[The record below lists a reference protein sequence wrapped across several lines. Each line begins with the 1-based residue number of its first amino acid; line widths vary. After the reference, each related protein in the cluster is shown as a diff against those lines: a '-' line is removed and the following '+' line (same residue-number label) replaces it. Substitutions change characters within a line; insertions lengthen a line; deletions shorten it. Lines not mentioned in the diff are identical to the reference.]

1 MPRGQGAGRKK
12 LALCRSPPKAA
23 HGGQLVS
30 EERLDRGHR
39 VPPAATRQAMALSVD
54 RIRAST
60 PGQHASGPASSRS
73 SPAVPP

>member
-12 LALCRSPPKAA
+12 LALGGVAA
-23 HGGQLVS
+23 EGGSRGQLVS
-30 EERLDRGHR
+30 EERLDRGHG

-60 PGQHASGPASSRS
+60 PGQQASGPASSRS